1 MKYQHLIFDYDGTV
15 GDSYPVFND
24 CLQQVLRS
32 HGIEDDPADT
42 MKLLKQSFSVVF
54 AHYDA
59 QIPTAQLRAEFKAIR
74 GAVMA
79 ERLSLCPGMQ
89 ALLDAARQ
97 ADAKCYIYTHSG
109 REVEGY
115 LEKMG
120 VRDDF
125 VDLMTAAEGYPVK
138 PDPTALNALCARNAI
153 DPVDALM
160 IGDRLIDV
168 AVGHN
173 AGMHGCLFDPDGFYN
188 ADDVGAEYNVAS
200 LDELIPL
207 IF

>member
-1 MKYQHLIFDYDGTV
+1 MTYQHLIFDYDGTV

-24 CLQQVLRS
+24 CLQQVLRA

-42 MKLLKQSFSVVF
+42 MKLLKHSFGFVF
-54 AHYDA
+54 RHYDA
-59 QIPTAQLRAEFKAIR
+59 QVPTATLRSEFAACR
-74 GAVMA
+74 RAVMP
-79 ERLSLCPGMQ
+79 ERLRLCPGM
-89 ALLDAARQ
+89 AELLAAAR
-97 ADAKCYIYTHSG
+97 AHGAKCYIYTHSG
-109 REVEGY
+109 KEVDGY
-115 LEKMG
+115 LTKMG

-138 PDPTALNALCARNAI
+138 PDPTALFALCARNGI
-153 DPVDALM
+153 SPTDALM
-160 IGDRLIDV
+160 IGDRQIDV

-173 AGMHGCLFDPDGFYN
+173 AGMHGCLFDPDRFYD
-188 ADDVGAEYNVAS
+188 ADEVGAEFNVAS